1 MSCQVTPTTAG
12 RRRLLPA
19 LIVALSC
26 AAPTIALA
34 QSTGGPGATATRTM
48 TIDEAIDYAFKHRG
62 ELDAARQDV
71 IVKEANNTQVN
82 ARFMPNVT
90 GNASVN
96 TGLAGSFQGLR
107 LQGLSMSP
115 YKNLIGGSVD
125 ARWDIFDFGRTVADS
140 SAASFAIDAARHGV
154 TDLKRTV
161 RFRVQDRY
169 LHCLTL
175 TAMSDLS
182 RKHERGAEEASR
194 IAKAHA
200 GAGLISRGDYDLA
213 ELQHLQAQR
222 MRMET
227 ERAELACRR
236 MLAALIGLNGR
247 LELVDVSDS
256 QVQNARAPSGLDGL
270 LETARKSR
278 PDLAARKAAAEAL
291 DRSVISAG
299 LDHLPMLRAVGSLGY
314 VLVDERVATLIDN
327 PHGNQHFYAVGVG
340 LEVPIFEGGSIL
352 ARMKALQAQRKAE
365 MSLLADLK
373 RTVTAEVK
381 TALHMWKVSSEQLQR
396 ARDEAKRA
404 ERVSNQALAR
414 YKAGLVN
421 VHRWTMARMIAFRSQ
436 VAHQRARYGVLRAKA
451 GLEMAM
457 GDAKTLAR

>member
-1 MSCQVTPTTAG
+1 
-12 RRRLLPA
+12 
-19 LIVALSC
+19 
-26 AAPTIALA
+26 
-34 QSTGGPGATATRTM
+34 M

-71 IVKEANNTQVN
+71 IVKEASNTQVN

-154 TDLKRTV
+154 ANLQRTV
-161 RFRVQDRY
+161 RYRVQDRY

-213 ELQHLQAQR
+213 ELQHLQTQR

-227 ERAELACRR
+227 ERAELACKHN
-236 MLAALIGLNGR
+236 LAALIGLNNAI
-247 LELVDVSDS
+247 ELVDVSDS
-256 QVQNARAPSGLDGL
+256 QVQAARAPHGLEGL
-270 LETARKSR
+270 IETAQKRR
-278 PDLAARKAAAEAL
+278 PDIAARKAVAESF
-291 DRSVISAG
+291 DRKVISAG

-314 VLVDERVATLIDN
+314 VMLNEKVATLLDN
-327 PHGNQHFYAVGVG
+327 PHGNHHFYAVGVG

-352 ARMKALQAQRKAE
+352 ARMRALQAQRKAE

-373 RTVTAEVK
+373 REVSAQVK
-381 TALHMWKVSSEQLQR
+381 TALHMWKVSTEQLQR

-451 GLEMAM
+451 SFEMAV
-457 GDAKTLAR
+457 GEADKSSR